1 MKINSINVIK
11 GKNKWSESRTKL
23 IHMVLDLGEYE
34 QKPSNKID
42 GFYERIKEHLPSL
55 KSHRCSI
62 GKPGGFFKRIKD
74 GTWMGHIIEH
84 VALELQTLA
93 GYDTGWGRTR
103 GVKGKKGVYNVVFNY
118 EDEEKGKM
126 AAKEAFK
133 VVNDIINDINPQI
146 DKIVKKLKQ
155 KNLQESI
162 RRILREEI
170 SAKEAYNEYDSI
182 KTIIDGKRDVAFTTL
197 ENPTTKFLIFINGL
211 KKIKVESEDETNYIV
226 YQKRSEDLAKELFN
240 IANKY
245 GGKLRFDATEED
257 SRRIGQILNYNP
269 KEIED
274 YISHNKKIRDLEN
287 NQSEEQIQ
295 ESIRRIL
302 KEELYSP
309 ASDEH
314 TPGKFVVHKSNP
326 VWRENIELTGL
337 QTSVGDCYQ
346 QHVGGDEECK
356 PSIFATDSL
365 DKEQMFDS
373 TYDDD
378 IWIINTECAEVTW
391 YKDRHFDNG
400 DYKHHIVTF
409 ENISPECLRL
419 LHKGTGDSN

>member
-1 MKINSINVIK
+1 MKIKSIKVIK
-11 GKNKWSESRTKL
+11 GKNKWNDSKDKL

-42 GFYERIKEHLPSL
+42 GFYERIKKYLPSMQ
-55 KSHRCSI
+55 SHRCSI
-62 GKPGGFFKRIKD
+62 GKAGGFFKRVKE

-103 GVKGKKGVYNVVFNY
+103 GVKGQKGVYNVVFNY
-118 EDEEKGKM
+118 EDEDKGKL
-126 AAKEAFK
+126 AAREAYN
-133 VVNDIINDINPQI
+133 VVNDIINDKNPQI
-146 DKIVKKLKQ
+146 DKIVKKLKS
-155 KNLQESI
+155 KTLKESI
-162 RRILREEI
+162 KKILSEEI

-182 KTIIDGKRDVAFTTL
+182 KTIVDGKRDVAFTTL

-226 YQKRSEDLAKELFN
+226 YKKRSEDLAKELLN

-274 YISHNKKIRDLEN
+274 YILHNKKIRDLEN

-295 ESIRRIL
+295 ESIRKIL
-302 KEELYSP
+302 KEETIDITTILRR
-309 ASDEH
+309 
-314 TPGKFVVHKSNP
+314 VHSYDL
-326 VWRENIELTGL
+326 ELEF
-337 QTSVGDCYQ
+337 
-346 QHVGGDEECK
+346 EE
-356 PSIFATDSL
+356 SL
-365 DKEQMFDS
+365 DMASNMLVNIHKKGRGIMGLKRFIVVTTSILMDGIHHYLISSLPFEYEWYDEVEKTLKE
-373 TYDDD
+373 Y
-378 IWIINTECAEVTW
+378 
-391 YKDRHFDNG
+391 YKDRIKTR
-400 DYKHHIVTF
+400 Y
-409 ENISPECLRL
+409 EELISEM
-419 LHKGTGDSN
+419 